1 MVSDGNYIKVEDL
14 NIQISKPTHISE
26 EISLD
31 TFSLKQLRVIG
42 FSTMNTKFC
51 VAFTPVSGVRSLI
64 HQFV

>member
-31 TFSLKQLRVIG
+31 TFSLKQLRANGDIKTRKEAV
-42 FSTMNTKFC
+42 TEAK
-51 VAFTPVSGVRSLI
+51 
-64 HQFV
+64 